1 MAESGKSEQI
11 ITQFFLKVLHAV
23 LGSRIPHRHGAAPPD
38 PARARKRDR
47 WFNLALGDLP
57 LAFDH
62 PHHSVMDP
70 LIIDIILT
78 PRPPADLPEAIVERW
93 TAQCESWNAP
103 HSPDNSPSFLYRRT
117 YKKSILLLRSLYCF
131 LRLLPAYRV
140 FRMLRSSN
148 QSHNYDLSYRALS
161 FAEPFSREEE
171 REFKLHSFT
180 PVETQF
186 GQLIVSV
193 QYRPSLSDFNLE
205 ASSLL
210 PPMIITDYVG
220 SPATDP
226 MRAFPSSPYER
237 GARPISF
244 PLRGVRTSATPS
256 APRPHSWTS
265 APLVHH
271 PLSSFPIP
279 ASPPDGYGNRIPSQR
294 PTTHRKGSFSFD
306 EFKFSPPFSSPSPTP
321 SPPAQGSSYL
331 HSHLRSET
339 APLSI
344 PQPLT
349 GKSRVHSSPILS
361 DPTKIFL
368 PPPSPRSMRTDLS
381 SQNSPLESRSFRKSE
396 GLRAGDIYSNLQ
408 WYTAQKSLKDGR
420 DDSGRFSSV
429 LSSGGSPRLAFS
441 RSSSRLSMQDDI
453 DDGDFSC
460 PFAVDDVDTSDSQNR
475 SLDGKEPPESIQAS
489 SHKSQDAAVGIL
501 IQMLKT
507 AAPLRQ
513 DHSYSSQSSTSELNG
528 VIGTS
533 SFFSRRTSDA
543 LEELRSYKEM
553 KEILLSRSGTN
564 KKKSSIL
571 VQDYKRRCH

>member
-408 WYTAQKSLKDGR
+408 WYTAQKVGIRSLFPSSFGT
-420 DDSGRFSSV
+420 SVISSV
-429 LSSGGSPRLAFS
+429 DETKSKKSLMHIKTRDTLISSNGEYPLEGTCSTWSLIMNI
-441 RSSSRLSMQDDI
+441 SRLFQ
-453 DDGDFSC
+453 
-460 PFAVDDVDTSDSQNR
+460 QR
-475 SLDGKEPPESIQAS
+475 W
-489 SHKSQDAAVGIL
+489 
-501 IQMLKT
+501 
-507 AAPLRQ
+507 
-513 DHSYSSQSSTSELNG
+513 
-528 VIGTS
+528 
-533 SFFSRRTSDA
+533 
-543 LEELRSYKEM
+543 
-553 KEILLSRSGTN
+553 
-564 KKKSSIL
+564 
-571 VQDYKRRCH
+571 